1 MNFKFVLPIIYINF
15 DIQTKFGVNQTQ
27 IGNSIPKKTPK
38 THQVFDLGLQNNFDF
53 GLKFGFWAQIF
64 FGGLNQKSA
73 MISMCKIHIYI
84 YSESF
89 RQIR

>member
-1 MNFKFVLPIIYINF
+1 MNFKFVLPTIYINF

-27 IGNSIPKKTPK
+27 IGHSIPA
-38 THQVFDLGLQNNFDF
+38 F
-53 GLKFGFWAQIF
+53 FGFWAQIF

-73 MISMCKIHIYI
+73 TISMCKIHIYI
-84 YSESF
+84 DSESF